1 MLILLITLGV
11 ALLGLALYAGAV
23 SVTYAST
30 ITIAE
35 TLPNN
40 TGSAAD
46 ASRIVTH
53 NQYNESG
60 TYTAATTPPV
70 TLQASFLQALS
81 AGAATIDLRAL
92 TGTNGASVDG
102 NGLKVQMVRVKNL
115 GANAL
120 TVKSGASNGHTGFFT
135 ATTGTIIPPGAHMQ
149 LFTNDN
155 GDDIDATH
163 KTWDLTGTG
172 AQTSEWTIVMG

>member
-1 MLILLITLGV
+1 MS
-11 ALLGLALYAGAV
+11 V

-35 TLPNN
+35 TLANN
-40 TGSAAD
+40 TGSAP
-46 ASRIVTH
+46 ASTRLVTH
-53 NQYNESG
+53 TDYNESG
-60 TYTAATTPPV
+60 TYNSGTTPPV
-70 TLQASFLQALS
+70 TTCASWLQALS
-81 AGAATIDLRAL
+81 GGTATVDLRAL
-92 TGTNGASVDG
+92 TGTNGASTDG

-115 GANAL
+115 GANSL
-120 TVKSGASNGHTGFFT
+120 TIKSGASNGHTGFFT
-135 ATTGTIIPPGAHMQ
+135 ATTGIIVPAGAHLQ

-172 AQTSEWTIVMG
+172 TQTSEWTVVMG